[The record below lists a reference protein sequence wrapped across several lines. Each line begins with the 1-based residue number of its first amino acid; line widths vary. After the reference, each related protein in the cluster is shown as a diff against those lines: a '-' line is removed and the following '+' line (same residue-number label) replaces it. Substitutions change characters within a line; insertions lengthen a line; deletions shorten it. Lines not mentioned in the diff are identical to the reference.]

1 MTISKLSMS
10 KLEELYQSIETLKK
24 LGVPIND
31 EQLKSLD
38 SFEEDLIKNEVLPAL
53 SQDIAPRLNPIK
65 RDLVLVVEYHPG
77 QPISVAL
84 SRKVKIRDFVGA
96 KALTPVSVP
105 VSDPINPAAGR
116 ENSVPSKHIENFTKG
131 LKVSFPDGTV
141 IWRKSAIET
150 YIATIKHVGYE
161 RVAAL
166 NITHGGFNAVS
177 RTKRPTEPG
186 RIWLHESDGWYIY
199 SNISNRQK
207 IDDLKY
213 ISEKLG
219 LRLRI
224 EEKKPVQK

>member
-1 MTISKLSMS
+1 MS

-24 LGVPIND
+24 LGVTISD

-65 RDLVLVVEYHPG
+65 RDLVLVVEYHPSSG
-77 QPISVAL
+77 QTISVAL

-105 VSDPINPAAGR
+105 VSDPIKPAASR
-116 ENSVPSKHIENFTKG
+116 DNSSPSKHIENFTKG

-150 YIATIKHVGYE
+150 YIATIKHIGYE
-161 RVAAL
+161 RVTAL
-166 NITHGGFNAVS
+166 NINHGGFNVVS

-186 RIWLHESDGWYIY
+186 RIWQHESDGWYIY

-207 IDDLKY
+207 IDDLKL

-219 LRLRI
+219 LRLQI
-224 EEKKPVQK
+224 EEKKPTQ

>member
-1 MTISKLSMS
+1 MS

-96 KALTPVSVP
+96 KALTPVSAP
-105 VSDPINPAAGR
+105 VSDPIKPAAGR

-141 IWRKSAIET
+141 IWRKSCNLDLHCNYKA
-150 YIATIKHVGYE
+150 Y
-161 RVAAL
+161 
-166 NITHGGFNAVS
+166 
-177 RTKRPTEPG
+177 
-186 RIWLHESDGWYIY
+186 WL
-199 SNISNRQK
+199 
-207 IDDLKY
+207 
-213 ISEKLG
+213 
-219 LRLRI
+219 
-224 EEKKPVQK
+224 

>member
-1 MTISKLSMS
+1 MTISRLSMS

-105 VSDPINPAAGR
+105 VSNPVKQAAVPD
-116 ENSVPSKHIENFTKG
+116 NSGPSKHIENFTKG

-141 IWRKSAIET
+141 IWWKSAIDT
-150 YIATIKHVGYE
+150 YIETIKHIGYE

-166 NITHGGFNAVS
+166 NINHGGFNAVS

-186 RIWLHESDGWYIY
+186 RIWQHESDGWYIY

-224 EEKKPVQK
+224 EEKKPVQ

>member
-1 MTISKLSMS
+1 MS
-10 KLEELYQSIETLKK
+10 KLEELYQSIETLRK
-24 LGVPIND
+24 LGVPLND

-38 SFEEDLIKNEVLPAL
+38 GFEEDLIKNEVLPAL

-77 QPISVAL
+77 QPISVAF

-105 VSDPINPAAGR
+105 VSNPVKQTAVR
-116 ENSVPSKHIENFTKG
+116 DHSDPSKHIENFTKG
-131 LKVSFPDGTV
+131 LKVSFSDGTV

-150 YIATIKHVGYE
+150 YIATIKHIGYE
-161 RVAAL
+161 RVSAL
-166 NITHGGFNAVS
+166 NISHGGFNAVS
-177 RTKRPTEPG
+177 RTKRPTDPG
-186 RIWLHESDGWYIY
+186 RIWQHESDGWYIY

-207 IDDLKY
+207 IDDLKF
-213 ISEKLG
+213 ISEELG

-224 EEKKPVQK
+224 EEKKPAQK

>member
-1 MTISKLSMS
+1 MS
-10 KLEELYQSIETLKK
+10 KLEELYRIIESLRK

-31 EQLKSLD
+31 EQLKLLD

-65 RDLVLVVEYHPG
+65 RDLILVVEYHPG

-105 VSDPINPAAGR
+105 VSDPSKRAAGR
-116 ENSVPSKHIENFTKG
+116 DDNSGPSKHIENFTKG
-131 LKVSFPDGTV
+131 LKVSFPDRTV

-150 YIATIKHVGYE
+150 YIATIKQVGYE

-166 NITHGGFNAVS
+166 NINHGGFNAVS

-186 RIWLHESDGWYIY
+186 RIWQHESDGWYIY

-207 IDDLKY
+207 IDDLKF

-219 LRLRI
+219 LRLQI
-224 EEKKPVQK
+224 EEKKPE

>member
-1 MTISKLSMS
+1 MS

-105 VSDPINPAAGR
+105 VSDPIKPAADR
-116 ENSVPSKHIENFTKG
+116 ENSAPSKHIENFTKG

-161 RVAAL
+161 RVATM
-166 NITHGGFNAVS
+166 NINHGGYNAVS

-186 RIWLHESDGWYIY
+186 RIWQHESDGWYIY

>member
-1 MTISKLSMS
+1 M
-10 KLEELYQSIETLKK
+10 
-24 LGVPIND
+24 
-31 EQLKSLD
+31 KSLD
-38 SFEEDLIKNEVLPAL
+38 SFEEDHLKNEVLPAL

-96 KALTPVSVP
+96 KALTLISVP
-105 VSDPINPAAGR
+105 VSDTVKQTAVRDKSG
-116 ENSVPSKHIENFTKG
+116 PSKHITNFSKG
-131 LKVSFPDGTV
+131 LKVSFPDKTV
-141 IWRKSAIET
+141 IWRKTAIET
-150 YIATIKHVGYE
+150 YIATIKHIGYE
-161 RVAAL
+161 RVTAL
-166 NITHGGFNAVS
+166 NIIHGGFNAVS

-186 RIWLHESDGWYIY
+186 RLWQHESDGWYIY

-207 IDDLKY
+207 IDDLKF

-224 EEKKPVQK
+224 EEKKPTHM